1 MAKEWDQLAE
11 EREAARAIA
20 SEVKADNRARLTD
33 DLAPVRVRIGI
44 STGSVLV
51 GNIGAPTRMN
61 YTLVGDVVNIAQRL
75 EQVGKDV
82 QDDSDVIT
90 LITEDVYTCMPEPER
105 AVFWARR
112 EVCNREGTMAIY
124 RLR

>member
-1 MAKEWDQLAE
+1 MQ
-11 EREAARAIA
+11 
-20 SEVKADNRARLTD
+20 ADNRARLTD
-33 DLAPVRVRIGI
+33 GLAPVRVRIGI

-75 EQVGKDV
+75 EQAGKDI

-90 LITEDVYTCMPEPER
+90 LVTEGVYTCMPEPEQ

-112 EVCNREGTMAIY
+112 EVRNREGTMAIY
-124 RLR
+124 RLT